1 MMNKKR
7 LAALTL
13 SAVMAASTMSFP
25 VYAADFSDGATA
37 GAEVQVQSDFASD
50 AAGSANVEVQTAEP
64 VEETVPAVATDD
76 TNGKKVNKDSVTFW
90 YNSVN
95 HKDFEVTYKLEGDN
109 TEYSVMANPDD
120 AEYKKA
126 NCVDYGQV
134 RPKVT
139 ILGEEFESKTW
150 FNIPTQPPLTSDGKH
165 DYDIF
170 VKTETTVYPTHWD
183 VGTEI
188 STYKCSRCEA
198 QKKESKV
205 LPVQPHTLESTVYYV
220 PTDKDGNPTEN
231 SAECNV
237 KVDEDGFVVM
247 EDGHAVLIEKD
258 KDGYFEIRT
267 YCSDPICKEKTG
279 EVEEGRVLVPY
290 KDLTKGYYVEANKV
304 ELAQQAYKAVIEDQ
318 SPEIETYLV
327 GREFFYPT
335 VSLPL
340 VEESEIELKDCRVGG
355 TYTVAYYTKD
365 DKRISDEVI
374 NVAPHHFDVYHTA
387 VFANSNQAAQCDVKT
402 NKDGSISVTNNSCY
416 LSVDYTDV
424 EHCSAK
430 GCYGY
435 EHKLK
440 TDTVEKPNCLRG
452 NSHVLSMTAKTAAP
466 AGKHVI
472 NTDAKKAI
480 AAAVKKEGRYL
491 TYADLL
497 KAINDNRGYA
507 KLSAAPDCE
516 VGGTVTVSYI
526 CMVDKKEVVETQDIK
541 VYPTDHKRA
550 VPTREEKV
558 DIVEPTCDSNGS
570 YTAVVKCDICG
581 KEIERRENVKIP
593 RLPHTNEIDKN
604 NEDNA
609 SDGTDGTIATLY
621 KDDIHTDKTAYLKFV
636 GDKVIDF
643 NGETV
648 KDKATAPFIMGNTDP
663 TKVMQCVGTY
673 AKKDNPNVF
682 RDAFG
687 VSVKVYTNCDECGHN
702 EVALASQK
710 NVKLTVVDVQKE
722 GANGKA
728 GSITLK
734 ATYRTFEK
742 KTVEAEYT
750 VPYFSTIEAYN
761 ARLEEQPETPGS
773 KINGLHLDSDGVWRY
788 YKDSVLQSDY
798 TGFVDYAGRTFYVIN
813 GELDQTLTRL
823 IIFDNE
829 WYYLIEGELTN
840 YTGVV
845 LYDGEWFYVSKGRL
859 DDTINGL
866 VEYNGGLF
874 VFVDGRLADE
884 GNGMWISNDNKAYW
898 TALGRVCEEYTGVAM
913 YDNAFFYVID
923 GKVAQDYNGTVEY
936 NGATFRVENGQLYGP
951 IK

>member
-7 LAALTL
+7 LAALAL

-25 VYAADFSDGATA
+25 VYAADFSDGATTTEA
-37 GAEVQVQSDFASD
+37 APAASAFTSD
-50 AAGSANVEVQTAEP
+50 VEVQTAEP
-64 VEETVPAVATDD
+64 VEETVPAVDD

-90 YNSVN
+90 YNNEN
-95 HKDFEVTYKLEGDN
+95 HKDFEVTYKLENDG

-126 NCVDYGQV
+126 DCVNYGQV

-150 FNIPTQPPLTSDGKH
+150 FNIPTQPPLTSDRQH
-165 DYDIF
+165 HWDTI
-170 VKTETTVYPTHWD
+170 VKTETTKFPTHWTE
-183 VGTEI
+183 GTGINTLE
-188 STYKCSRCEA
+188 CSICKA
-198 QKKESKV
+198 QMVDSKN
-205 LPVQPHTLESTVYYV
+205 PTTIPKQPHTLESTVYYV
-220 PTDKDGNPTEN
+220 PTDKNGHPTTDP
-231 SAECNV
+231 AKCNV

-258 KDGYFEIRT
+258 KDGYFETRT
-267 YCSDPICKEKTG
+267 YCSDPICKDMIYG
-279 EVEEGRVLVPY
+279 VHYG
-290 KDLTKGYYVEANKV
+290 DLRTGYYVEANKV
-304 ELAQQAYKAVIEDQ
+304 ELAQQAYKAKIEAQ
-318 SPEIETYLV
+318 SPEIKTPLK

-365 DKRISDEVI
+365 GKRISDEVV
-374 NVAPHHFDVYHTA
+374 NVAPHHYHVYHTA
-387 VFANSNQAAQCDVKT
+387 VFANQNQADQCAVKT

-466 AGKHVI
+466 AEKHVI
-472 NTDAKKAI
+472 NTKAKDAI
-480 AAAVKKEGRYL
+480 ARQVGNRYL
-491 TYADLL
+491 TYAQLL
-497 KAINDNRGYA
+497 TIISKNGGYA

-541 VYPTDHKRA
+541 VYPTDHTRA

-558 DIVEPTCDSNGS
+558 DIVEPTCNSNGS

-593 RLPHTNEIDKN
+593 RLPHTNEKDKN

-609 SDGTDGTIATLY
+609 TAATIY
-621 KDDIHTDKTAYLKFV
+621 EDDIYTDKTAYLKFV

-648 KDKATAPFIMGNTDP
+648 KDKANAPFTMKNTDP

-673 AKKDNPNVF
+673 ATKDDPDVF

-702 EVALASQK
+702 EVALASQAD
-710 NVKLTVVDVQKE
+710 VKLTVVDVQKE

-734 ATYRTFEK
+734 ATYRTSEK
-742 KTVEAEYT
+742 KTIEAEYT

-884 GNGMWISNDNKAYW
+884 SNGMWISNDNKAYW

>member
-7 LAALTL
+7 LAALAL

-25 VYAADFSDGATA
+25 VYAADFSDGATTTEA
-37 GAEVQVQSDFASD
+37 APAVSAFTSD
-50 AAGSANVEVQTAEP
+50 VEVQTAEP
-64 VEETVPAVATDD
+64 VEETAPVVAAGD

-90 YNSVN
+90 YNDKN
-95 HKDFEVTYKLEGDN
+95 HEDFEVTYKLEGDG

-120 AEYKKA
+120 AEYKDA
-126 NCVDYGQV
+126 DCVNYGQV

-150 FNIPTQPPLTSDGKH
+150 FDIPTKPPLTSDRQH
-165 DYDIF
+165 HWDTIA
-170 VKTETTVYPTHWD
+170 KTETTKFPTHWTE
-183 VGTEI
+183 GTGINTLE
-188 STYKCSRCEA
+188 CSICKA
-198 QKKESKV
+198 QMVDSKN
-205 LPVQPHTLESTVYYV
+205 PTTIPKQPHTLESTVYYV
-220 PTDKDGNPTEN
+220 PTDENGDPT
-231 SAECNV
+231 ADPAKCNV

-258 KDGYFEIRT
+258 KDGYFETRT
-267 YCSDPICKEKTG
+267 YCSDSICKG
-279 EVEEGRVLVPY
+279 MIHGVPY
-290 KDLTKGYYVEANKV
+290 GDLTTGYYVEANKV
-304 ELAQQAYKAVIEDQ
+304 ELAQQAYKAVIKKQ
-318 SPEIETYLV
+318 SPEIETNLV

-365 DKRISDEVI
+365 GKRISDEVV
-374 NVAPHHFDVYHTA
+374 NVAPHHYHVYHTA
-387 VFANSNQAAQCDVKT
+387 VFANQNQADQCAVKT

-440 TDTVEKPNCLRG
+440 TGTVEKPNCLSG

-466 AGKHVI
+466 AEKHVI
-472 NTDAKKAI
+472 NTKVKDEITAK
-480 AAAVKKEGRYL
+480 VGDRYL
-491 TYADLL
+491 TYAQLL
-497 KAINDNRGYA
+497 TIISKNGGYA

-541 VYPTDHKRA
+541 VYPTNHKRA

-581 KEIERRENVKIP
+581 KEIERRENVMIP
-593 RLPHTNEIDKN
+593 RLPHTNEKDKN

-609 SDGTDGTIATLY
+609 TAATIY
-621 KDDIHTDKTAYLKFV
+621 EDDIYTDKTAYLKFV

-648 KDKATAPFIMGNTDP
+648 KDKAKAPFTMKNTDP

-673 AKKDNPNVF
+673 ATKDNPAVF

-702 EVALASQK
+702 EVALASQAD
-710 NVKLTVVDVQKE
+710 VKLTVVDVQKE

-734 ATYRTFEK
+734 ATYRTSEK
-742 KTVEAEYT
+742 KTIEAEYT

-898 TALGRVCEEYTGVAM
+898 LALGRVCEEYTGVAM

>member
-1 MMNKKR
+1 MNKKR

-76 TNGKKVNKDSVTFW
+76 TNGKKVDKESVTFW

-95 HKDFEVTYKLEGDN
+95 HKDFEVTYRLEGDKN
-109 TEYSVMANPDD
+109 EYSVMANPDD

-126 NCVDYGQV
+126 DCVNYGQV

-150 FNIPTQPPLTSDGKH
+150 FNIPTQPPLTSDGEH

-170 VKTETTVYPTHWD
+170 VKTETPKYPTHWEE
-183 VGTEI
+183 GTEI
-188 STYKCSRCEA
+188 STYKCSRCDA
-198 QKKESKV
+198 QTERSKV

-220 PTDKDGNPTEN
+220 PTDEDGNPTADP
-231 SAECNV
+231 AECNV

-279 EVEEGRVLVPY
+279 EVEEGRELVAY
-290 KDLTKGYYVEANKV
+290 RDLTKGYYVEANKV
-304 ELAQQAYKAVIEDQ
+304 ELAQQAYRAEIKAQ
-318 SPEIETYLV
+318 SPEIKTPLV

-365 DKRISDEVI
+365 GKRISDEVI

-387 VFANSNQAAQCDVKT
+387 VFANSNQAAQCTVR
-402 NKDGSISVTNNSCY
+402 NNEDGSISVTNNSCY
-416 LSVDYTDV
+416 LPVDYTDV
-424 EHCSAK
+424 EHCSAT

-435 EHKLK
+435 EHRPK
-440 TDTVEKPNCLRG
+440 TGTVEKPECPSD

-472 NTDAKKAI
+472 NTKVKDEITAK
-480 AAAVKKEGRYL
+480 VGDRYL
-491 TYADLL
+491 TYAQLL
-497 KAINDNRGYA
+497 TIISKNGGYA

-541 VYPTDHKRA
+541 VYPTKHTRA

-558 DIVEPTCDSNGS
+558 DIVEPTCNSNGS

-581 KEIERRENVKIP
+581 KEIERRENVMIP
-593 RLPHTNEIDKN
+593 RLPHTNEKNIDKGETAIIY
-604 NEDNA
+604 ED
-609 SDGTDGTIATLY
+609 D
-621 KDDIHTDKTAYLKFV
+621 KVTDKTAYLKFV
-636 GDKVIDF
+636 GDKVIDV

-648 KDKATAPFIMGNTDP
+648 KDKASATFTVPEDAKDGDST
-663 TKVMQCVGTY
+663 VMHCVGKY
-673 AKKDNPNVF
+673 AVKDDPDVF

-687 VSVKVYTNCDECGHN
+687 VSVQVYTNCDKCGHN
-702 EVALASQK
+702 EVALNSQHK
-710 NVKLTVVDVQKE
+710 VKLTVVDVQKE

-734 ATYRTFEK
+734 ATYRTSEK

-798 TGFVDYAGRTFYVIN
+798 TGFVDYAGRTFYVVN
-813 GELDQTLTRL
+813 GVLDQTMTRL

-874 VFVDGRLADE
+874 VFAEGRLADE
-884 GNGMWISNDNKAYW
+884 ANGMWISNDNKAYW

>member
-7 LAALTL
+7 LAALAL

-25 VYAADFSDGATA
+25 VYAADFSDGATTTEA
-37 GAEVQVQSDFASD
+37 APAASAFTSD
-50 AAGSANVEVQTAEP
+50 VEVQTAEP
-64 VEETVPAVATDD
+64 VEETVPAVAADD
-76 TNGKKVNKDSVTFW
+76 TNGKKVDKDSVTFW

-95 HKDFEVTYKLEGDN
+95 HKDFEVTYKLEGDDK
-109 TEYSVMANPDD
+109 EYSVMANPDD

-126 NCVDYGQV
+126 NCVNYGQV

-165 DYDIF
+165 HWDII
-170 VKTETTVYPTHWD
+170 VKTETTKFPTHWD
-183 VGTEI
+183 EGTGINTLE
-188 STYKCSRCEA
+188 CSICGDQMVDSEHPTTIP
-198 QKKESKV
+198 K
-205 LPVQPHTLESTVYYV
+205 QPHTLESTVYYV
-220 PTDKDGNPTEN
+220 PTDEQGNPT
-231 SAECNV
+231 ADPAKCNV

-258 KDGYFEIRT
+258 KDGYFETRT
-267 YCSDPICKEKTG
+267 YCSDSICKAMTYGTQYGDLKT
-279 EVEEGRVLVPY
+279 
-290 KDLTKGYYVEANKV
+290 GYYVEANKV
-304 ELAQQAYKAVIEDQ
+304 ELAQQAYRAEIVAQ
-318 SPEIETYLV
+318 SPEIETNLV
-327 GREFFYPT
+327 GMEFFYPT

-365 DKRISDEVI
+365 GKRISDEEI
-374 NVAPHHFDVYHTA
+374 KVAPHHYHVYHTA
-387 VFANSNQAAQCDVKT
+387 VFANQNQADQCAVKT

-435 EHKLK
+435 EHRLK
-440 TDTVEKPNCLRG
+440 TGTVEKPNCLSG

-472 NTDAKKAI
+472 NTKVKDEITAK
-480 AAAVKKEGRYL
+480 VGDRYL

-497 KAINDNRGYA
+497 TIISNNGGYA

-541 VYPTDHKRA
+541 VYPTDHTRA

-558 DIVEPTCDSNGS
+558 DIVEPTCNSNGS

-604 NEDNA
+604 NEDDA
-609 SDGTDGTIATLY
+609 TAATIY
-621 KDDIHTDKTAYLKFV
+621 EDDIHTDKTAYLKFV

-648 KDKATAPFIMGNTDP
+648 KDKAKAPFTMKNTDP

-673 AKKDNPNVF
+673 ATKDDPKVF

-702 EVALASQK
+702 EVALASQA

-734 ATYRTFEK
+734 ATYRTSEK

-798 TGFVDYAGRTFYVIN
+798 TGFVDYAGRTFYVVN
-813 GELDQTLTRL
+813 GVLDQTMTRL

-898 TALGRVCEEYTGVAM
+898 LALGRVCEEYTGVAM
-913 YDNAFFYVID
+913 YNNAFFYVID